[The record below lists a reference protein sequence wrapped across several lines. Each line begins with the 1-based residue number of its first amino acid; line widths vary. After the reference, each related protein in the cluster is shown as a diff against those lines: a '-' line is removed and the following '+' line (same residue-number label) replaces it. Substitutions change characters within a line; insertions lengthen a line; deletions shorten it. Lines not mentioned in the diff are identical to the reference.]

1 MKRTLL
7 VIFSLLLVAGGFFI
21 FQKERD
27 ERYAGQSF
35 IPERS
40 KDVPLY
46 KGLSPEGSPE
56 YVIEGDHWEEILA
69 FYKKV
74 LPENGWEEVYIQSS
88 DNHNED
94 GAGFMSSWHKKG
106 QQWELYIGAGYFRN
120 QNQTEV
126 IFDKRE
132 RMTASAWIEKQP
144 ESICINEQP
153 ERSKDCF
160 KITDKKTISE
170 IISLIN
176 GAFDQNKE
184 WTPYEGK
191 STIEAGS
198 FLIEVYYDLD
208 KGIYLVSDK
217 GTKWM
222 KPEKEFFE
230 STRISKE
237 Y

>member
-1 MKRTLL
+1 MKRTIL
-7 VIFSLLLVAGGFFI
+7 VILGLLLVAGGFFI
-21 FQKERD
+21 FQRERE

-46 KGLSPEGSPE
+46 KGLSPDGSPE

-69 FYKKV
+69 YYKKV
-74 LPENGWEEVYIQSS
+74 LPEHGWEKVSIQSS
-88 DNHNED
+88 NNHNED
-94 GAGFMSSWHKKG
+94 GAGFMSTWHKKE
-106 QQWELYIGAGYFRN
+106 QKWELYIGAGYFKN

-132 RMTASAWIEKQP
+132 RMIATAWIEKQP

-160 KITDKKTISE
+160 KINDKKTISD
-170 IISLIN
+170 IISMIN

-184 WTPYEGK
+184 RTPYGGK
-191 STIEAGS
+191 STIEVGS
-198 FLIEVYYDLD
+198 FHIEVYYDLD

-217 GTKWM
+217 GTKLM

>member
-1 MKRTLL
+1 MKRMVL
-7 VIFSLLLVAGGFFI
+7 VIFSLLLVAGGLYI
-21 FQKERD
+21 FQKERE
-27 ERYAGQSF
+27 ERYEGQSF

-46 KGLSPEGSPE
+46 KGLRPDGSPE

-69 FYKKV
+69 YYKKV
-74 LPENGWEEVYIQSS
+74 LPENGWEEDFIQSS
-88 DNHNED
+88 KYHNED
-94 GAGFMSSWHKKG
+94 GAGFMSSWHKKD
-106 QQWELYIGAGYFRN
+106 QQWELYIGAGYFKN

-132 RMTASAWIEKQP
+132 RMISTVWIEEQP

-160 KITDKKTISE
+160 EITDKKTISE
-170 IISLIN
+170 ITSMVN
-176 GAFDQNKE
+176 GAFDWDKE
-184 WTPYEGK
+184 WTAYDGK
-191 STIEAGS
+191 STIEFGA
-198 FLIEVYYDLD
+198 FHVEVYYDLN
-208 KGIYLVSDK
+208 KGIYLVSNK

-222 KPEKEFFE
+222 KPETEFFE
-230 STRISKE
+230 TTRISKE